1 MKRFTFLKTK
11 ALIFSVL
18 SLGIFPFFA
27 MEMNCQ
33 GKKTVRKSKN
43 SVVRDGPIHKLIK
56 KLKVDERV
64 YSGAEIEEYRKNIKK
79 KVSSCY
85 LGRSTCNVDNFM
97 SQYMRILIAEYTNYN
112 YDSKSMPGPVLLKF
126 AEDLIIFNPSS
137 VNGIFSSGYRPL
149 GVLALSGDLSRNN
162 HSRTLRKLKY
172 EKIRKMVL
180 LFCKH
185 GVNLNAVSLGS
196 TASYIAKKG
205 LDDGCA
211 SSQFVEL
218 FNPTNP
224 EWISLQMNTEC
235 NNK

>member
-1 MKRFTFLKTK
+1 MKWFTFLKAK

-18 SLGIFPFFA
+18 SLAIFPSFA
-27 MEMNCQ
+27 MKMECQ
-33 GKKTVRKSKN
+33 DKKTVQKSRN
-43 SVVRDGPIHKLIK
+43 SVVRDRSTSKLIN
-56 KLKVDERV
+56 KLKEDEKV
-64 YSGAEIEEYRKNIKK
+64 YSCTEIEEYRRDIKK
-79 KVSSCY
+79 RVSDCY

-97 SQYMRILIAEYTNYN
+97 NQYMRILLAEYTNYN

-126 AEDLIIFNPSS
+126 AESLIVFNPSS
-137 VNGIFSSGYRPL
+137 VNGIFSSGHTPL

-162 HSRTLRKLKY
+162 NSRTLRRLKY

-185 GVNLNAVSLGS
+185 GVDLNAVSLGFS
-196 TASYIAKKG
+196 ASCIAKKG
-205 LDDGCA
+205 LDNGCA

-224 EWISLQMNTEC
+224 EWISLQMSTASP
-235 NNK
+235 K